1 MAGTTAYP
9 ALVPT
14 LDELLHA
21 AVGGVGGTERPGQV
35 EMAHAVADAIDGKG
49 HLLVQAG
56 TGTGKS
62 LAYLVPAVQHAMD
75 TGTPTVVATATLALQ
90 AQIVDRDMPRLAESL
105 APLLGRRP
113 TYALVKGRRNY
124 LCAHKL
130 EGGFPDDD
138 VDTLMSVGA
147 VDQQAS
153 RLGAEVVRLRDWAEV
168 TESGDRDELVPG
180 VSERAWRQVSVS
192 AEECLGGRCPMV
204 SECFVERSRE
214 AARDVDVIVTNHSFM
229 AIDAFEGRQM
239 LPEHDVLVVDEGHEL
254 VDRVTSTI
262 TDEVTPGMVR
272 AAAKRAGRQADSSST
287 MDEAADLLESVLE
300 PAPEGR
306 LTGIPDSVAM
316 ALGRVRDTARAVQ
329 SELKPQQGEEPDG
342 GRQVAR
348 AAVDEV
354 FENASRILEEREL
367 DVVWLNRD
375 PRRGPVLRVAPM
387 SVAMLVRD
395 KVFSERTVVLTS
407 ATLELGGSFDAV
419 AGTIGLRGEG
429 APPWRGLDV
438 GSPFAYPEQGIAYVA
453 RHLPAPGRD
462 GLATETLDEIEA
474 LVRAAGGRTLG
485 LFSSMRAAKEATE
498 AMRERFAD
506 AEGEIAFL
514 CQGEDQIS
522 TLVRQF
528 ARDPRTCLFGT
539 LSLWQGVDV
548 PGSSCQLVI
557 IDRIPFPR
565 PDDPLASARSQA
577 IARMGGNG
585 FMAVSATHAA
595 LRLAQGAGRLIRR
608 ADDRGVV
615 AFLDNRMMT
624 ARYAGFLQRSLP
636 PFWPTADR
644 AMVLAALK
652 RLDETAEPPQ
662 PVAEPALRGLTG
674 RRRGSGGR
682 HRPRYGCRGTRRGG
696 TSRRRG
702 PAPAGVVAHRRHPR
716 PRVDRAGGRG
726 AARRHRAGAH
736 PRRAGR
742 VDGAAGRGGLGPPRR
757 PRSRGRHRPDP
768 HLRLGVCRVRSQ
780 ASTWRGEVKRT
791 TGGPPASAAQAAM
804 VACFVGNERKCHA
817 MIESVE
823 KVRPHDS
830 VLPPQNSSRVSRRC
844 QVRRNSRARLTRR
857 G

>member
-1 MAGTTAYP
+1 MP
-9 ALVPT
+9 S
-14 LDELLHA
+14 LDDLLHA
-21 AVGGVGGTERPGQV
+21 AVTGVGGTERPGQV
-35 EMAHAVADAIDGKG
+35 EMARAVAHAVDSGE

-75 TGTPTVVATATLALQ
+75 TGKTAIVATATLALQ
-90 AQIVDRDMPRLAESL
+90 AQIVDRDMPRLAEAL
-105 APLLGRRP
+105 EPVLGRRP

-124 LCAHKL
+124 VCLHKL

-138 VDTLMSVGA
+138 ADTLMSVGD
-147 VDQQAS
+147 VDRAAS
-153 RLGAEVVRLRDWAEV
+153 RLGAEVVRLREWAER

-192 AEECLGGRCPMV
+192 AEECLGSRCPMV
-204 SECFVERSRE
+204 AECFVERSRE
-214 AARDVDVIVTNHSFM
+214 AAKDVDVVVTNHSFM

-262 TDEVTPGMVR
+262 TDELTPGTVR
-272 AAAKRAGRQADSSST
+272 AASKRAGRQSDAA
-287 MDEAADLLESVLE
+287 EALDDAATLLESVLE
-300 PAPEGR
+300 PMPEAR
-306 LTGIPDSVAM
+306 LTGIPDALAV
-316 ALGRVRDTARAVQ
+316 ALGRIRDVARAAQ
-329 SELKPQQGEEPDG
+329 TELKPQQGEEPDG
-342 GRQVAR
+342 AKQVAR
-348 AAVDEV
+348 AAVEDL
-354 FENASRILEEREL
+354 FETAARMLEEREL
-367 DVVWLNRD
+367 DVVWLSKD

-395 KVFSERTVVLTS
+395 KVFDERTVVITS

-429 APPWRGLDV
+429 SPAWRGLDV
-438 GSPFAYPEQGIAYVA
+438 GSPFDYPKQGIAYVA
-453 RHLPAPGRD
+453 KHLPPPGGDGAAPQ
-462 GLATETLDEIEA
+462 TLDEIEA

-498 AMRERFAD
+498 VMRERLED
-506 AEGEIAFL
+506 TDIVIL

-522 TLVRQF
+522 TLVREF
-528 ARDPRTCLFGT
+528 AKDPRTCLFGT

-557 IDRIPFPR
+557 VDRIPFPR

-608 ADDRGVV
+608 GDDRGVV
-615 AFLDNRMMT
+615 AFLDSRMMT

-644 AMVLAALK
+644 AMVLAALA
-652 RLDETAEPPQ
+652 RLDEIAPPVL

-674 RRRGSGGR
+674 AVA
-682 HRPRYGCRGTRRGG
+682 G
-696 TSRRRG
+696 TSMAVAT
-702 PAPAGVVAHRRHPR
+702 PATSTTPSAVERPVAEDPPPPASPRTAVTHGHAWTAELDEELRDGVELGLSLEELVESMELPR
-716 PRVDRAGGRG
+716 EAVE
-726 AARRHRAGAH
+726 ARLTGL
-736 PRRAGR
+736 GLE
-742 VDGAAGRGGLGPPRR
+742 AGRGP
-757 PRSRGRHRPDP
+757 
-768 HLRLGVCRVRSQ
+768 
-780 ASTWRGEVKRT
+780 T
-791 TGGPPASAAQAAM
+791 
-804 VACFVGNERKCHA
+804 
-817 MIESVE
+817 
-823 KVRPHDS
+823 
-830 VLPPQNSSRVSRRC
+830 
-844 QVRRNSRARLTRR
+844 LTFD
-857 G
+857 

>member
-1 MAGTTAYP
+1 MDGHTQATGATAYP
-9 ALVPT
+9 ALVPSLT
-14 LDELLHA
+14 DLLHA

-35 EMAHAVADAIDGKG
+35 EMAQAVADAIDTKS

-62 LAYLVPAVQHAMD
+62 LAYLVPAVQHAVD
-75 TGTPTVVATATLALQ
+75 TGIPAVVATATLALQ
-90 AQIVDRDMPRLAESL
+90 AQIVDRDMPRLADAV

-124 LCAHKL
+124 LCAHKV

-138 VDTLMSVGA
+138 ADSLMSLGM

-153 RLGAEVVRLRDWAEV
+153 RLGAEVVRLREWAEV

-192 AEECLGGRCPMV
+192 AQECLGSRCPMV
-204 SECFVERSRE
+204 TECFVERSR
-214 AARDVDVIVTNHSFM
+214 AAAADVDVIVTNHSFM

-239 LPEHDVLVVDEGHEL
+239 LPEHDVLIIDEGHEL

-262 TDEVTPGMVR
+262 TDEVTPGMIR
-272 AAAKRAGRQADSSST
+272 AAAKRAGRQADASST
-287 MDEAADLLESVLE
+287 MEEAADLLESVLE

-306 LTGIPDSVAM
+306 LTGIPDSLAM
-316 ALGRVRDTARAVQ
+316 ALGRVRDTARTVQ
-329 SELKPQQGEEPDG
+329 SELKPQQGEEVDA

-354 FENASRILEEREL
+354 FENACRILEEREL
-367 DVVWLNRD
+367 DVVWLSRD

-395 KVFSERTVVLTS
+395 KVFQERTVVLTS

-429 APPWRGLDV
+429 APRWRGLDV
-438 GSPFAYPEQGIAYVA
+438 GSPFDYPKQGIAYVA
-453 RHLPAPGRD
+453 QHLPPPGRD
-462 GLATETLDEIEA
+462 GLAGETLDEIEA

-506 AEGEIAFL
+506 KEGEIAFL

-528 ARDPRTCLFGT
+528 ARDPRVCLFGT

-608 ADDRGVV
+608 SDDRGVV

-636 PFWPTADR
+636 PFWPTSDR
-644 AMVLAALK
+644 AMVLSALA
-652 RLDETAEPPQ
+652 RLDEIADLPLA
-662 PVAEPALRGLTG
+662 VAEPALRGLTG
-674 RRRGSGGR
+674 ALA
-682 HRPRYGCRGTRRGG
+682 
-696 TSRRRG
+696 
-702 PAPAGVVAHRRHPR
+702 APVGDTA
-716 PRVDRAGGRG
+716 RG
-726 AARRHRAGAH
+726 ADAVAPVPADRPVAEAPPPPESSRTAVTHGHAWTEQEDEELRDGIELGLTLDELSESMELPTEVLAARLA
-736 PRRAGR
+736 
-742 VDGAAGRGGLGPPRR
+742 GLGLEA
-757 PRSRGRHRPDP
+757 GK
-768 HLRLGVCRVRSQ
+768 G
-780 ASTWRGEVKRT
+780 AT
-791 TGGPPASAAQAAM
+791 
-804 VACFVGNERKCHA
+804 
-817 MIESVE
+817 
-823 KVRPHDS
+823 
-830 VLPPQNSSRVSRRC
+830 
-844 QVRRNSRARLTRR
+844 LTFD
-857 G
+857 

>member
-1 MAGTTAYP
+1 MP
-9 ALVPT
+9 S
-14 LDELLHA
+14 LDDLLHA
-21 AVGGVGGTERPGQV
+21 AVGAVGGTERPGQV
-35 EMAHAVADAIDGKG
+35 EMAHAVADAVDSGG

-62 LAYLVPAVQHAMD
+62 LAYLVPAVQHAID
-75 TGTPTVVATATLALQ
+75 TGTPAVVATATLALQ
-90 AQIVDRDMPRLAESL
+90 SQIVDRDMPRLAEAL
-105 APLLGRRP
+105 APLIGRRP

-124 LCAHKL
+124 LCVHKL

-138 VDTLMSVGA
+138 ADTLMSVGA

-153 RLGAEVVRLRDWAEV
+153 RLGLEVVRLREWAEQ

-180 VSERAWRQVSVS
+180 VGERAWRQVSVS
-192 AEECLGGRCPMV
+192 AEECLGSRCPMV

-214 AARDVDVIVTNHSFM
+214 AARGVDVIVTNHSFM

-239 LPEHDVLVVDEGHEL
+239 LPEHDVLVIDEGHEL

-262 TDEVTPGMVR
+262 TDEVTPGMAR
-272 AAAKRAGRQADSSST
+272 AAAKRAGRQADASET
-287 MDEAADLLESVLE
+287 LEDAADLLESVLE
-300 PAPEGR
+300 PMVEGR
-306 LTGIPDSVAM
+306 LTGIPDALAM

-329 SELKPQQGEEPDG
+329 SELKPAPGEEPDG

-354 FENASRILEEREL
+354 FENASRILEERDL
-367 DVVWLNRD
+367 DVVWVSKD

-395 KVFSERTVVLTS
+395 KVFENRSVVLTS

-429 APPWRGLDV
+429 APTWRGLDV
-438 GSPFAYPEQGIAYVA
+438 GSPFDYPAQGIAYVA
-453 RHLPAPGRD
+453 KHLPAPGRD

-498 AMRERFAD
+498 AMRERFT
-506 AEGEIAFL
+506 EGEIAFA

-528 ARDPRTCLFGT
+528 AREPRTCLFGT

-565 PDDPLASARSQA
+565 PDDPLASARAQA

-608 ADDRGVV
+608 SEDRGVV

-644 AMVLAALK
+644 EMVLSALR
-652 RLDETAEPPQ
+652 RLDDTAEPPL
-662 PVAEPALRGLTG
+662 PVAEPAMRGLTG
-674 RRRGSGGR
+674 ALATPTGATEAGADTAS
-682 HRPRYGCRGTRRGG
+682 
-696 TSRRRG
+696 
-702 PAPAGVVAHRRHPR
+702 PAPAERPVAEDPPPPESSRTAVTHGHAWTEQEDEELRDGVELGLSLEELAESMELPGEAVS
-716 PRVDRAGGRG
+716 
-726 AARRHRAGAH
+726 ARLA
-736 PRRAGR
+736 
-742 VDGAAGRGGLGPPRR
+742 GLGLAPG
-757 PRSRGRHRPDP
+757 S
-768 HLRLGVCRVRSQ
+768 
-780 ASTWRGEVKRT
+780 
-791 TGGPPASAAQAAM
+791 GPT
-804 VACFVGNERKCHA
+804 
-817 MIESVE
+817 
-823 KVRPHDS
+823 
-830 VLPPQNSSRVSRRC
+830 
-844 QVRRNSRARLTRR
+844 LTFD
-857 G
+857 